1 MSTFK
6 EKLKHKALPYV
17 IAGISI
23 FGGVTQAEAQNQEN
37 TILSSIHDTSLSY
50 NDGYCSYTESI
61 SVRHDD
67 KTFFWKNAVMSYEIG
82 NGYQIMHETHG
93 DNKGNDFSTTM
104 LSHDGREID
113 INFFNTGDFLV
124 PPQYL
129 LDPESSEKDPTKI
142 KENNDRW
149 EMEMC
154 KKADKKID
162 NLADREAFYTYV
174 KETRNMLETGT
185 FNENLLKARHVKA
198 EIKNYSVSATGP
210 KADKSLAKEFR
221 QIKRAMKKEIKGNSS
236 EFKKLVVNDA
246 KQQNQTQND
255 KDKLMILSGRKS
267 SNNYQPTVNKTTL
280 DRSKISRV
288 SQHS

>member
-17 IAGISI
+17 VAGISI
-23 FGGVTQAEAQNQEN
+23 FGGVTQAEAQNQE
-37 TILSSIHDTSLSY
+37 TTFLSSIHDTSLSY

-67 KTFFWKNAVMSYEIG
+67 KTFFWENAVMSYEIG
-82 NGYQIMHETHG
+82 NGYQIMHEKHG

-104 LSHDGREID
+104 LSDDGREID
-113 INFFNTGDFLV
+113 INFFNTRDLLI

-142 KENNDRW
+142 KENNDKW

-174 KETRNMLETGT
+174 NETRNMIEAGIY
-185 FNENLLKARHVKA
+185 NKNLLKAKHVKA

-221 QIKRAMKKEIKGNSS
+221 QIKRKKREIKGNSS
-236 EFKKLVVNDA
+236 EFKKLVINGV
-246 KQQNQTQND
+246 KQQNNN
-255 KDKLMILSGRKS
+255 DKLMILSGRKS
-267 SNNYQPTVNKTTL
+267 SNNCQPTVNKTTL
-280 DRSKISRV
+280 DLSKISRD
-288 SQHS
+288 SQYS

>member
-50 NDGYCSYTESI
+50 NDGFCSYTESI
-61 SVRHDD
+61 SVQHDD
-67 KTFFWKNAVMSYEIG
+67 KTFFWKNAVMSYEIE
-82 NGYQIMHETHG
+82 NGYWIMQETHG

-104 LSHDGREID
+104 ISPEGREID
-113 INFFNTGDFLV
+113 INFFNTRDFLI

-129 LDPESSEKDPTKI
+129 SDPESSEKDPT
-142 KENNDRW
+142 ENNDRW

-154 KKADKKID
+154 NKADEKIN
-162 NLADREAFYTYV
+162 NLADREAFYAYV

-198 EIKNYSVSATGP
+198 EIENYDVSDTGP
-210 KADKSLAKEFR
+210 TADKSLAKEFR
-221 QIKRAMKKEIKGNSS
+221 QIKRKKREIKGNSS
-236 EFKKLVVNDA
+236 EFKKLVINGV
-246 KQQNQTQND
+246 KQQNQTPNNN
-255 KDKLMILSGRKS
+255 DKLMILSGRKS

-280 DRSKISRV
+280 DLSKISRV